1 MWAHLKKESATKG
14 AIVVGGVI
22 MHLATKF
29 GYTDNSSIPDYCL
42 MNISWLGHSG
52 CTAFSHIVYGGER
65 PKNMYNWLIHPK
77 PLKYFL
83 LPNQELPKL
92 RYREAVEEPHY
103 LFPHALPPHLQEPE
117 QEPPQY
123 QPEYEP
129 YTEPHGHEDMD
140 ADIPEQTQNPPPPN
154 FFQQLLEGQ
163 QQLLTGYNQM
173 NTNYMAMGDRLN
185 QIQEEKRAGFQRLE
199 ELREADRHRHEEDQC
214 RFYGPMYSY
223 LAEQGSFQTM
233 ANPPPPPS
241 WYDPTHWGNFGGSS
255 SGGGGYDG
263 GDGGDTYMG
272 DGGQGSGFG
281 GSYYGGEGG
290 H

>member
-1 MWAHLKKESATKG
+1 M
-14 AIVVGGVI
+14 
-22 MHLATKF
+22 
-29 GYTDNSSIPDYCL
+29 DNSPILDYRL
-42 MNISWLGHSG
+42 MNIAWLGHSG
-52 CTAFSHIVYGGER
+52 CTSFSHTVYGEEGPR
-65 PKNMYNWLIHPK
+65 NMYNWHIHPK

-83 LPNQELPKL
+83 LPNPELPQLHYKTG
-92 RYREAVEEPHY
+92 RVEQHY

-117 QEPPQY
+117 QEPPRH
-123 QPEYEP
+123 QPDYEP
-129 YTEPHGHEDMD
+129 FAQLHSQHNMGQ
-140 ADIPEQTQNPPPPN
+140 DIPEQSQNPPPPD

-163 QQLLTGYNQM
+163 QLLTGIAQM
-173 NTNYMAMGDRLN
+173 DNRLN
-185 QIQEEKRAGFQRLE
+185 RLEEEQRAVFQRLEDEQRAGFQRLE
-199 ELREADRHRHEEDQC
+199 ELREADRHRYEEDQH

-223 LAEQGSFQTM
+223 MAQQGSFHTM

-241 WYDPTHWGNFGGSS
+241 WYDPTHWGNFGGSG

-272 DGGQGSGFG
+272 DGGQGSSFG